1 MMSGHVLPGRNGRS
15 GRSKESFLSKKDVI
29 EERAWALLTEETAA
43 RGLIPVD
50 AEYVKQG
57 GEYSLLLYIDKEGGV
72 TVEDCEA
79 VSRSIDP
86 RLDEEDFIPDAYTL
100 YVSSPGLGRPI
111 RRPRDYMFAQGKD
124 VELRLFR
131 PVDGQKEYEGILAG
145 FDEDSVSIDIEGRI
159 SRFMKSDISLLRL
172 AFDF

>member
-1 MMSGHVLPGRNGRS
+1 MVSGCVPKARP
-15 GRSKESFLSKKDVI
+15 KESFLSKKDVI
-29 EERAWALLTEETAA
+29 EERAWALLSEETAS
-43 RGLIPVD
+43 RGLVPVD

-57 GEYSLLLYIDKEGGV
+57 SEYSLLLYIDKEGGV

-79 VSRSIDP
+79 VSRALDP

-111 RRPRDYMFAQGKD
+111 RRPRDYVFAKGRD
-124 VELRLFR
+124 VEVHLFR
-131 PVDGQKEYEGILAG
+131 PADGQKEFEGVLTD
-145 FDEDSVSIDIEGRI
+145 FDEDSATIEIDGRPR
-159 SRFMKSDISLLRL
+159 RFMKNEIALLRL

>member
-1 MMSGHVLPGRNGRS
+1 M
-15 GRSKESFLSKKDVI
+15 SKKDVI
-29 EERAWALLTEETAA
+29 EDRAWSLLEEEASS

-57 GEYSLLLYIDKEGGV
+57 GEYSLLLYIDKDGGV

-79 VSRSIDP
+79 VSRALDP

-111 RRPRDYMFAQGKD
+111 RRPRDYDFAKGKE
-124 VELRLFR
+124 VELRLYKAE
-131 PVDGQKEYEGILAG
+131 DGLKEFEGTLAD
-145 FDEDSVSIDIEGRI
+145 FDSDTVVLDTDGGTR
-159 SRFMKSDISLLRL
+159 RFKKSEISLLRL